1 MKKTKIVKKNC
12 IDENLELAGQII
24 RDGGLVIFPTET
36 VYGIGADAFNEDAV
50 KTIFEAKG
58 RPQDNPLI
66 VHIYDVSQLD
76 ELVERVPKAA
86 KKVIDKFWP
95 GPLTILFNK
104 KDTVPKSLTGGLNTV
119 AVRMPD
125 NETALKLLESAKRPI
140 AAPSANISGK
150 PSPTNVDHVVL
161 DLYGKVDMIIDGGDT
176 NVGIESTVLDMTT
189 VKSVILRPGA
199 VTISDLET
207 VLDNVEYDPSIA
219 KDPSKAPRSPG
230 QKYRHYCPD
239 AEMKVFVG
247 DEEKV
252 TEKMVS
258 EEEKYIDRG
267 YNVAILTVEEHKS
280 LFKSENIIV
289 LGKKEDYPEI
299 AKNLFKALRE
309 CDSTKVDIIL
319 SEGFEEEG
327 IGKAIMNRLEKASGK
342 NIEYL

>member
-12 IDENLELAGQII
+12 VDENIELAGQII

-36 VYGIGADAFNEDAV
+36 VYGIGADAFNEEAV
-50 KTIFEAKG
+50 KMIFEAKG

-66 VHIYDVSQLD
+66 VHIYDVEQLD

-86 KKVIDKFWP
+86 RQVMDKFWP

-104 KDTVPKSLTGGLNTV
+104 KDTVPDSLTGGLNTV

-125 NETALKLLESAKRPI
+125 NEVALKLIESSQRPI

-176 NVGIESTVLDMTT
+176 NVGIESTVLDITT
-189 VKSVILRPGA
+189 GKSTILRPGA
-199 VTISDLET
+199 VTISDLKT
-207 VLDNVEYDPSIA
+207 VLENVEYDPSIA
-219 KDPSKAPRSPG
+219 KDSSKAPKSPG

-247 DEEKV
+247 EEDKV
-252 TEKMVS
+252 IEKMVS
-258 EEEKYIDRG
+258 EEEKYLSRG
-267 YNVAILTVEEHKS
+267 YKVAIITVEEHRDR
-280 LFKSENIIV
+280 FKSENIIA
-289 LGKKEDYPEI
+289 LGKRGDYSEI
-299 AKNLFKALRE
+299 AKNLFKALRD
-309 CDSTKVDIIL
+309 CDSLEVDIII

-327 IGKAIMNRLEKASGK
+327 IGKAIMNRLEKASGR